1 MLAPRRPQR
10 WGHPAYPRAVSAD
23 APAIEPSP
31 AGLPETRPLKAASGV
46 VGPRRRLQTVTVS
59 RPQHDS
65 VLSKYGRGDGGGKN
79 NDGAQRLHPGHWLSP
94 HGCREKTVRSERR
107 SDIQSKMLS
116 SSRAQCA
123 AGRLKPRVSAA
134 HNGLVANHP
143 AGLTIL
149 YDNGCLV
156 TFLQRRI
163 HQQQQKFSKRFDDRK
178 RDAVRNSRQ
187 ASPFDRVFPGF
198 RPI

>member
-1 MLAPRRPQR
+1 MLAPRRSQR
-10 WGHPAYPRAVSAD
+10 RGRPAYPRAVSAD

-31 AGLPETRPLKAASGV
+31 AGLPETRSLKAASGV
-46 VGPRRRLQTVTVS
+46 VGPRQRLQTVTVS
-59 RPQHDS
+59 RHQHDS
-65 VLSKYGRGDGGGKN
+65 VLSEYGRGDGGGKN

-94 HGCREKTVRSERR
+94 HGCRGKTVRSERR

-116 SSRAQCA
+116 STRAQGA

-134 HNGLVANHP
+134 HGVVVAIIP
-143 AGLTIL
+143 LGGPSF

-163 HQQQQKFSKRFDDRK
+163 HQQQQSSVNALTLKREPFRS
-178 RDAVRNSRQ
+178 SRQ
-187 ASPFDRVFPGF
+187 ASPFGRVFPGL